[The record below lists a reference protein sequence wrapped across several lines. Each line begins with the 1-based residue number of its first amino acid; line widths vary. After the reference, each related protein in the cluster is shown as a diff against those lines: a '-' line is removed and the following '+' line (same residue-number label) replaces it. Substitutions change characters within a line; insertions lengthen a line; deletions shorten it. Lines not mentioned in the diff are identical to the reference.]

1 MKLNDFVIWTKAS
14 PMDLCKKSLNKQ
26 IWRRYYDIAARNL
39 KTPKHGV
46 DASLSPL
53 LTAVWCW
60 SYKTLHLIL
69 FTRLCW
75 SYNTVQIKTTPY
87 NIYLILITITDR
99 GVVLRSRS
107 SDRGIL
113 LNLQQQLPENHKP
126 QHFLNNRS
134 TQPFL
139 NPREMNPMICINV
152 YEGTFITKVSEVFR
166 GFSIQLTFSWFPSH
180 HPSPLVFNPWD
191 SLPTVIFC
199 LQTLLWFGVTCL
211 SRMT

>member
-1 MKLNDFVIWTKAS
+1 MVLIIQNT
-14 PMDLCKKSLNKQ
+14 
-26 IWRRYYDIAARNL
+26 
-39 KTPKHGV
+39 T
-46 DASLSPL
+46 
-53 LTAVWCW
+53 
-60 SYKTLHLIL
+60 SYTFHHHCPRC
-69 FTRLCW
+69 RLCS
-75 SYNTVQIKTTPY
+75 SYNTVQIKTIPH
-87 NIYLILITITDR
+87 NIHHILIIITDR

-180 HPSPLVFNPWD
+180 HPSPLVFNP
-191 SLPTVIFC
+191 
-199 LQTLLWFGVTCL
+199 
-211 SRMT
+211 

>member
-1 MKLNDFVIWTKAS
+1 MRPYHHYW
-14 PMDLCKKSLNKQ
+14 PRC
-26 IWRRYYDIAARNL
+26 
-39 KTPKHGV
+39 GV
-46 DASLSPL
+46 DHTKHYILYFSPSLP
-53 LTAVWCW
+53 V
-60 SYKTLHLIL
+60 
-69 FTRLCW
+69 CW
-75 SYNTVQIKTTPY
+75 SYNTVQIKTIPY
-87 NIYLILITITDR
+87 NIYHILITITDR

-199 LQTLLWFGVTCL
+199 LQTLLWFGVTWL